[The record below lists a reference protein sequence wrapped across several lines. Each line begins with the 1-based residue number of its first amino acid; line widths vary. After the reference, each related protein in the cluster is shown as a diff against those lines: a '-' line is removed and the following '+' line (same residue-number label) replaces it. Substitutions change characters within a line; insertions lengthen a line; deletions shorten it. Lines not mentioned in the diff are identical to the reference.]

1 MLVRATLIL
10 IALFVGG
17 WMVFDGIHVLI
28 FGRFF
33 GPEKPG
39 PWSAVVSSIGLN
51 PLRFGVPFLLL
62 GILWLLFVVAMQY
75 QFSWA
80 WYGALFVAI
89 ATLWFLPIG
98 TLFSAIY
105 IVLLLIFRSKLQVR

>member
-17 WMVFDGIHVLI
+17 SMVFDGIHVLI
-28 FGRFF
+28 YGRFL

-51 PLRFGVPFLLL
+51 PLRFGVPFLARYPKK
-62 GILWLLFVVAMQY
+62 GV
-75 QFSWA
+75 
-80 WYGALFVAI
+80 ALFLPKPKRHCVL
-89 ATLWFLPIG
+89 TLG
-98 TLFSAIY
+98 THVSF
-105 IVLLLIFRSKLQVR
+105 K

>member
-28 FGRFF
+28 YGRFF

-51 PLRFGVPFLLL
+51 PLRFGVSYLSFKNGPAKK
-62 GILWLLFVVAMQY
+62 WV
-75 QFSWA
+75 
-80 WYGALFVAI
+80 
-89 ATLWFLPIG
+89 
-98 TLFSAIY
+98 
-105 IVLLLIFRSKLQVR
+105 